1 MPAPAP
7 ALSRLPGPA
16 LTRADLPWISS
27 ALHDPSSVFNPGAI
41 RDGGLDRLL
50 LRVQDRGRG
59 THLVPASSADGRR
72 FVVEA
77 RELALP
83 GRREVGRDVFH
94 VYDPRLTRFDGQ
106 LLVTL
111 AIDTDGGCLSG
122 LACWKDFEE
131 LEFLG
136 LAGERDERN
145 AVLFPE
151 RVGGRALRLVRP
163 NAQRLE
169 GGPTSGDEIWLEA
182 SDDLLAWTPLAC
194 VARGRPRY
202 WDERIGPGPPPVKT
216 RAGWLC
222 LYHGVATHFGA
233 ASVYQAGAL
242 LLDLADPARVIGRT
256 ALNLLEPR
264 EPWECV
270 GQVPNVVFPS
280 GLCVDLD
287 GEGFAP
293 FAATARVYYGAADTV
308 VGVAEGS
315 VAALVAAC
323 DPL

>member
-1 MPAPAP
+1 MPQPP
-7 ALSRLPGPA
+7 SVLQRLPGPV
-16 LTRADLPWISS
+16 LTRADLPAIGA
-27 ALHDPSSVFNPGAI
+27 ALSDPSSVFNPGAL
-41 RDGGLDRLL
+41 RHGGADRLL

-59 THLVPASSADGRR
+59 THLVPASSPDGRS
-72 FVVEA
+72 FAVEA

-83 GRREVGRDVFH
+83 SARELGREVFH
-94 VYDPRLTRFDGQ
+94 VYDPRLTLFEGAIHVFLALDLADGCR
-106 LLVTL
+106 T
-111 AIDTDGGCLSG
+111 G
-122 LACWKDFEE
+122 LARWPDFGG

-163 NAQRLE
+163 NGTRLE

-182 SDDLLAWTPLAC
+182 SDDLLAWEPLAC

-202 WDERIGPGPPPVKT
+202 WDERIGPGPPPVRT

-242 LLDLADPARVIGRT
+242 LLDLDDPGRVLGRSR
-256 ALNLLEPR
+256 LNLLEPR
-264 EPWECV
+264 EPWEV
-270 GQVPNVVFPS
+270 SGQVPNVVFPS

-287 GEGFAP
+287 ADGFAP
-293 FAATARVYYGAADTV
+293 PEAAARVYYGAADTA
-308 VGVAEGS
+308 VGAAEGR
-315 VAALVAAC
+315 VGDLVAAC
-323 DPL
+323 DPV